1 MRNSISPRWPEPIRA
16 RTIRSRGDQPFTS
29 TVHTPMNPAHS
40 RSFERPGIY
49 RRRIRIRTAAGIARA
64 DLEDDPHRYAVIV
77 RHDGERVSAIEGRT
91 VRTPW
96 TSCREATSVL
106 DRLVGIPLS
115 PNPLAVY
122 ASTNGREQCT
132 HLFDLAGLAIAHA
145 ARRTRLR
152 HYDVEVPCFNPR
164 GRQTGRLSRDGIA
177 VLEWTVDR
185 TEIVAPRR
193 AFYISGVRTYD
204 LDRLAVAQATGHASG
219 ACYVFQ
225 PGVVERA
232 ARVMRSTLDFTDAPE
247 RLLGDLEA
255 KA

>member
-1 MRNSISPRWPEPIRA
+1 
-16 RTIRSRGDQPFTS
+16 
-29 TVHTPMNPAHS
+29 MNPAHS

-185 TEIVAPRR
+185 TEIVAPAPFGGQNLRNMMDWAKRTFHDPDDHEAIVVLRR

-225 PGVVERA
+225 PGIVERA

>member
-1 MRNSISPRWPEPIRA
+1 MRNSISPRWPEPMRA

-145 ARRTRLR
+145 
-152 HYDVEVPCFNPR
+152 
-164 GRQTGRLSRDGIA
+164 
-177 VLEWTVDR
+177 
-185 TEIVAPRR
+185 
-193 AFYISGVRTYD
+193 
-204 LDRLAVAQATGHASG
+204 TGHASG